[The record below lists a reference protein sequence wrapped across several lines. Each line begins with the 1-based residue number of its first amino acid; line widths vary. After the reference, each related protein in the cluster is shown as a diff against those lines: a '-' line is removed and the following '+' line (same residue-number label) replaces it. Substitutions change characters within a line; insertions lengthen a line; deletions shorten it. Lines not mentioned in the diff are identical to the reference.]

1 MRRRAVFVAGLG
13 LGAMVLA
20 GCGSGPSTRPAVTG
34 GVAAR
39 SDAFTVTQAEVDEDM
54 TAVLTALGRAP
65 GDPPAG
71 MATAVVERLVQGDL
85 VQTWAALLG
94 VELTAGQVSAG
105 VAELAE
111 ANGGMDALG
120 QAALQSY
127 IPSAAVTDVVR
138 TNMLFAEAG
147 RKLAAEGSADEQT
160 SAASTALVEYAA
172 SIDVEVAP
180 RYGTWDDTR
189 LTIVAGSSVT
199 SPAPSPS
206 S

>member
-13 LGAMVLA
+13 LGALVLA
-20 GCGSGPSTRPAVTG
+20 GCGSGPSTRQALTG
-34 GVAAR
+34 GLAAR
-39 SDAFTVTQAEVDEDM
+39 SDAFTVTQAEVDQDM

-71 MATAVVERLVQGDL
+71 MANAVVERLVQGDL
-85 VQTWAALLG
+85 IDAWAETLG
-94 VELTAGQVSAG
+94 VALTAGQVSAG
-105 VAELAE
+105 VAQLAE
-111 ANGGMDALG
+111 ANGGMEALD

-127 IPSAAVTDVVR
+127 IPSSAVTDVVR

-147 RKLAAEGSADEQT
+147 RKLAADVTEDQQT
-160 SAASTALVEYAA
+160 AAATTALMEYAA

-180 RYGTWDDTR
+180 RYGAWDDTR
-189 LTIVAGSSVT
+189 LRVVAGSSVS